1 MYEWTNSAIWVL
13 NSHSRLT
20 WLIGDTR
27 NLHRHVIWK
36 SWISVQTLFECEF
49 VKSPECQS
57 HSKLARVTM
66 LQLARRPVLL
76 SPGCTF
82 ESPDHPDQVNHSAR
96 EVRPGCSQVK
106 NVPMEDLKSR
116 EQNGKIL
123 TFYRKIAICSIERN
137 TYVNYLVWQPLATHY
152 FNLN

>member
-1 MYEWTNSAIWVL
+1 
-13 NSHSRLT
+13 
-20 WLIGDTR
+20 
-27 NLHRHVIWK
+27 
-36 SWISVQTLFECEF
+36 
-49 VKSPECQS
+49 
-57 HSKLARVTM
+57 M

-123 TFYRKIAICSIERN
+123 TFYRKIAICSVERN